1 VSVASCQCRHL
12 LGRRSPC
19 CSRFDVI
26 PAGARGSLRLH
37 VHSQRGPAEH
47 RPQEPQRRFQG
58 AGGDPALAQKTEWP
72 PPGQALR

>member
-47 RPQEPQRRFQG
+47 RPQEPQRRF
-58 AGGDPALAQKTEWP
+58 
-72 PPGQALR
+72 